1 MKKDRYGRARV
12 LTTAELD
19 LLLEELPENHRVLAM
34 LLRRTAARVS
44 EGLQLK
50 WRYVGDGCVLLTAPT
65 TKGGRKTRTVPLHP
79 ELDATLKAWARVVN
93 PDKNPDQWVFP
104 GRNPGEHMTRRGFD
118 HALRKAA
125 DRIGMVGVSTHTF
138 RRSFLTASSEAGQPL
153 RAIQSISG
161 HSSLTMLAAYIEV
174 SDQAKNNCVLAG
186 A

>member
-19 LLLEELPENHRVLAM
+19 LLLEELPENHHVLAM

-50 WRYVGDGCVLLTAPT
+50 WRYVGDGYVLLTAPT

-79 ELDATLKAWARVVN
+79 ELDAKLKAWARVVN
-93 PDKNPDQWVFP
+93 PDSNPDQWVFP

-125 DRIGMVGVSTHTF
+125 DRLGLVGVSTHSF

-174 SDQAKNNCVLAG
+174 SDKAKNNCVMAG

>member
-19 LLLEELPENHRVLAM
+19 LLLEELPENHHVLAM

-50 WRYVGDGCVLLTAPT
+50 WRFVGDGYVLLTAPT

-79 ELDATLKAWARVVN
+79 ELDAKLKAWARVVN
-93 PDKNPDQWVFP
+93 PDNNPDQWVFP
-104 GRNPGEHMTRRGFD
+104 GRNTGEHMTRRGFD

-125 DRIGMVGVSTHTF
+125 DRLGLVGVSTHSF

-161 HSSLTMLAAYIEV
+161 HSSLTMLSAYIEV
-174 SDQAKNNCVLAG
+174 SDQAKNNCVMAG